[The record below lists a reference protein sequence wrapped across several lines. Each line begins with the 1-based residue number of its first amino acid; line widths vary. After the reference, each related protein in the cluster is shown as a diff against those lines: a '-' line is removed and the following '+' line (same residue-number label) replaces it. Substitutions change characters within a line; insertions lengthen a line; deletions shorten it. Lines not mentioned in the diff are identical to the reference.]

1 MATGGSQMPH
11 GAPIIIAAA
20 EEKRRQT
27 LLEQE
32 EEKMTQYAP
41 GDLNNDWEFKIV
53 RSETGVFRRPEVL
66 NKLIE
71 EEARAGWV
79 MLEKLDDSRIRFKRP
94 RSARVKDTYLPPG
107 VDPYRTRYGASTV
120 RYTVLILVLVGLVVL
135 TFVMVGFLLAGG
147 GTGSETAEVPWIMLM
162 PVILL
167 VLCFLLV
174 IVKLRRLR

>member
-1 MATGGSQMPH
+1 MTEGAIIAAT
-11 GAPIIIAAA
+11 AAA
-20 EEKRRQT
+20 EEERWRT

-32 EEKMTQYAP
+32 EEKMMQYAP

-107 VDPYRTRYGASTV
+107 VDPYRTRYGASITQPV
-120 RYTVLILVLVGLVVL
+120 VISLILGI
-135 TFVMVGFLLAGG
+135 LLALFLALG
-147 GTGSETAEVPWIMLM
+147 
-162 PVILL
+162 
-167 VLCFLLV
+167 VLAFVLASHP
-174 IVKLRRLR
+174 